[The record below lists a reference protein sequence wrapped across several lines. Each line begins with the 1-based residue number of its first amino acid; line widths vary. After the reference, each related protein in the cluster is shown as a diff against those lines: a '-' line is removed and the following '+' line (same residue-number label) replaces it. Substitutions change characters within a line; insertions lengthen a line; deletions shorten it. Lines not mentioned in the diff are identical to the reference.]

1 MKAGWNISPIVLL
14 TALAMLSG
22 CSEKPSSEVAAAGG
36 SHSNLLIEPKLA
48 VGPIRLGMTTQQ
60 VLAQLGQP
68 QRRTSNSLE
77 YKQLG
82 LAIMPNPEGRVQVV
96 MCGDVTGINGPFA
109 KAFKGRTKE
118 GIGMYSTREE
128 VLKAYG
134 EPSEAKKLAGGL
146 ESFQYKPIGI
156 TFTLEGGKVHHMIVR
171 LGGLQQPDRTVNLVP
186 VAN

>member
-1 MKAGWNISPIVLL
+1 MKATRAASVLFTL
-14 TALAMLSG
+14 GSMLLPLAG
-22 CSEKPSSEVAAAGG
+22 CSERSEPAG
-36 SHSNLLIEPKLA
+36 SANNAPMVIEPNLQ
-48 VGPIRLGMTTQQ
+48 VGEIHSGMTVQQVVARLGE
-60 VLAQLGQP
+60 P
-68 QRRTSNSLE
+68 QRRTANSWE
-77 YKQLG
+77 YTRLG
-82 LAIMPNPEGRVQVV
+82 LALMADGDGIVQVV
-96 MCGDVTGINGPFA
+96 MCGDVTGINGPFT
-109 KAFKGRTKE
+109 KAFTGRTKE
-118 GIGMYSTREE
+118 GIGMYSTRAD